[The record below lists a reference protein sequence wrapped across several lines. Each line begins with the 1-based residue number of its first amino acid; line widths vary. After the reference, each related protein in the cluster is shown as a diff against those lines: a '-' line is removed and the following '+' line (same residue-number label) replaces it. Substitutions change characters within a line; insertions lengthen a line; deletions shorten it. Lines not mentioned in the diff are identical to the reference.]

1 MIMTGNINSRLNK
14 KVFIVGKVYDTAT
27 MSDQE
32 IEDAIQKDLDEY
44 IGEGKVSFGF
54 YTSPN
59 MISLVFIRF
68 TGYYKQNNVD
78 LKKNMLD
85 ADAFMVTGEGF
96 GGFRLPVKFPIAPF
110 GYTPYLMEQS
120 DFKTAYKNSAVLLRA
135 DKIAW
140 MKTEVTPHSFVV
152 RLK

>member
-1 MIMTGNINSRLNK
+1 MAKNATGRLAK
-14 KVFIVGKVYDTAT
+14 KFLAVGKIYDTALMT
-27 MSDQE
+27 DQE

-44 IGEGKVSFGF
+44 IGEGKVNFGF

-59 MISLVFIRF
+59 MISLVFIRY
-68 TGYYKQNNVD
+68 TGYYQKNNVN
-78 LKKNMLD
+78 LKKDMLD

-96 GGFRLPVKFPIAPF
+96 DGFSLPVKFPIAPF
-110 GYTPYLMEQS
+110 GYTPYLMKQS
-120 DFKTAYKNSAVLLRA
+120 DFKIAYKDSAELLGA
-135 DKIAW
+135 DKVAW

>member
-1 MIMTGNINSRLNK
+1 MAKNATGRLAK
-14 KVFIVGKVYDTAT
+14 KFLAVGKIYDTALMT
-27 MSDQE
+27 DQE

-44 IGEGKVSFGF
+44 IGEGKVNFGF

-59 MISLVFIRF
+59 MISLVFIRY
-68 TGYYKQNNVD
+68 TGYYQKNNVN
-78 LKKNMLD
+78 LKKDMLD

-96 GGFRLPVKFPIAPF
+96 GGFNLPVKFPIAPF

-120 DFKTAYKNSAVLLRA
+120 DFKIAYKDSALLLGA
-135 DKIAW
+135 DKVAW

>member
-1 MIMTGNINSRLNK
+1 MAKNTTGRLAK
-14 KVFIVGKVYDTAT
+14 KFLAVGKNYDTAT
-27 MSDQE
+27 MTDQE
-32 IEDAIQKDLDEY
+32 ITDTIQKDLDEY
-44 IGEGKVSFGF
+44 IGEGKVNFGF
-54 YTSPN
+54 HTSPN

-68 TGYYKQNNVD
+68 TEYYKQHNVD
-78 LKKNMLD
+78 LKKEMLD

-110 GYTPYLMEQS
+110 GYTPYLMGQS
-120 DFKTAYKNSAVLLRA
+120 DFKIAYKDSAVLLGA
-135 DKIAW
+135 DKVTW